1 MIEGNN
7 DFFEQEL
14 FDNQFIETEEV
25 VKEPASNLEDP
36 IEGVLEKEP
45 GNDPIEEVQED
56 ILGNNQGILEEEVEK
71 GTEEVEKEVKV
82 EIEGNPLLLFA
93 KKWKEEGKLPED
105 LEITDNISEEDLDI
119 ALYNHKVNK
128 EKEHIKQEALQELA
142 EKEGLNE
149 EVISTAKKLHYGVTD
164 ENIKKEQVYNYLA
177 TVNLDPD
184 SEQFENDTL
193 SIGVEF
199 YIDKDFNKEMAEKY
213 AMRDIEDDPEESL
226 TMYQQHFV
234 KKTIDQR
241 NINQQII
248 QQKQLQA
255 EEAKARKSE
264 KINNFFESRK
274 ILDREYTKDQV
285 NFLKDAIY
293 KKDQIYVD
301 PNTGAKKRVTLEQ
314 KKILESRNDFDK
326 YLKARFDFIL
336 GYDLN
341 KIEGVSETKAKNKIL
356 KELGKM
362 IKVQTVDK
370 NTGATNKP
378 SAQEDEELLF

>member
-301 PNTGAKKRVTLEQ
+301 PNTGAKKELH
-314 KKILESRNDFDK
+314 
-326 YLKARFDFIL
+326 
-336 GYDLN
+336 LN
-341 KIEGVSETKAKNKIL
+341 KRKY
-356 KELGKM
+356 
-362 IKVQTVDK
+362 
-370 NTGATNKP
+370 
-378 SAQEDEELLF
+378 